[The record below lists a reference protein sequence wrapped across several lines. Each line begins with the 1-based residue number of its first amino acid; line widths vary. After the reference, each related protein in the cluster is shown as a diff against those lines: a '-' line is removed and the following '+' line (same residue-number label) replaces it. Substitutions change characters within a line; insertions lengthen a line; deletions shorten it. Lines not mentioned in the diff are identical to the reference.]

1 MYSRIWTCCYSYRV
15 IYAKAMN
22 KVPIKAIKKETASLL
37 ASFQVYFWFYSA
49 RARVVTHEVR
59 HGTAKRGESDA
70 RSAARTA
77 KKGGA

>member
-1 MYSRIWTCCYSYRV
+1 MRRSTAYGKREVQSARARV
-15 IYAKAMN
+15 
-22 KVPIKAIKKETASLL
+22 ETHEVRHGTAYGKREV
-37 ASFQVYFWFYSA
+37 QSA

>member
-1 MYSRIWTCCYSYRV
+1 MRHGT
-15 IYAKAMN
+15 AKEGRGGTHE
-22 KVPIKAIKKETASLL
+22 VRRSTAYGKREV
-37 ASFQVYFWFYSA
+37 QSA